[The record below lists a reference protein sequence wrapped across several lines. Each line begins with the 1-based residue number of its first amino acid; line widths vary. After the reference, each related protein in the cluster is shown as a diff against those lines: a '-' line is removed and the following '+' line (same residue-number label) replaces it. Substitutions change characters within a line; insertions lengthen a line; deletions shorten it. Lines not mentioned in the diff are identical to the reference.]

1 MPPFLENLSALPCWP
16 YTTNLSVFLSPLTQW
31 YKKWSDVYDPVTW
44 PRYPFKSVHVR
55 MKGSSAWFTSAPI
68 WMTDL
73 NSNGSI
79 IESNH
84 LLNLFNWLSWPYLPG
99 PLSSL
104 GTRFRK
110 LFSVCAKPG
119 IRAVWWKSGMITKQ
133 FLSSYSRPVN
143 SMVILDYTLKPP
155 SGIVLSQKKIH
166 FMLKRITS
174 SESHL
179 PWQKLNFLAPNLR

>member
-1 MPPFLENLSALPCWP
+1 MSLP
-16 YTTNLSVFLSPLTQW
+16 
-31 YKKWSDVYDPVTW
+31 SDLRSINYSLLQQ
-44 PRYPFKSVHVR
+44 Y
-55 MKGSSAWFTSAPI
+55 AWFTSAPI

-143 SMVILDYTLKPP
+143 SMVTLDYTFKPP
-155 SGIVLSQKKIH
+155 PALFLFICKSEEARWIQAVFSLASGKKSSKKDRLSHKH
-166 FMLKRITS
+166 SLY
-174 SESHL
+174 
-179 PWQKLNFLAPNLR
+179 A